1 VILVLLVV
9 VPSVHAQDFSAP
21 RYGGF
26 EGAGGRSGGP
36 FFAYDPH
43 EAANQLEF
51 FFQPPARKMF
61 HDAGDNVYLFPPMFP
76 AGTYFA
82 VLPSVPAFIATA
94 SAASFQA
101 YRVGDHYVLADRKYE
116 IFSAHRVG
124 DRIFFLARDDSGAFV
139 RLTEHH
145 LRIFDGAGN
154 EIASAIEDD
163 PDKNISLLVDRSGSM
178 DGFDQDVTTAIR
190 NFSSLK
196 VVSAKCGIYEFG
208 SEVSQLPGAFQ
219 TTCDDALAR
228 YTMSPAE
235 GGTAL
240 YTAMDR
246 AYRGMLNLDGLS
258 VIVILS
264 DGRPGDG
271 PTPEL
276 LEYSKKFPT
285 FVLWVGDHTQDYI
298 AAYST
303 AHAVSTSASVQEIED
318 FFNSVA
324 FSLHG
329 HQAIRIAP

>member
-1 VILVLLVV
+1 M
-9 VPSVHAQDFSAP
+9 
-21 RYGGF
+21 
-26 EGAGGRSGGP
+26 
-36 FFAYDPH
+36 
-43 EAANQLEF
+43 EF

-76 AGTYFA
+76 AGTYFV

-94 SAASFQA
+94 SSASFHA

-124 DRIFFLARDDSGAFV
+124 DRIFFLARDDTGSFV
-139 RLTEHH
+139 RLTGHH
-145 LRIFDGAGN
+145 VKLFDGAGN
-154 EIASAIEDD
+154 EIPTTIDDD
-163 PDKNISLLVDRSGSM
+163 PGKNIALLIDRSGSM
-178 DGFDQDVTTAIR
+178 DGFDQDVATAIR

-196 VVSAKCGIYEFG
+196 VVTSKCGVYEFG
-208 SEVSQLPGAFQ
+208 SVVKPLPGAYK
-219 TTCDDALAR
+219 TPCSDALAN
-228 YTMSPAE
+228 YAMSPAE

-258 VIVILS
+258 VAVILS
-264 DGRPGDG
+264 DGRPGD
-271 PTPEL
+271 TPSAEL
-276 LEYSKKFPT
+276 LQLSKKFPT
-285 FVLWVGDHTQDYI
+285 FVLWVGDHTRDYI

-329 HQAIRIAP
+329 HQAIRVVP